1 MSVPELQ
8 ALPVPHRDL
17 VNYIHSHPEKK
28 MVEILD
34 PYRKYEAQLR
44 SVFAQDRQNPCLSD
58 PHINLLPLF
67 TEDTQNIKTRAR
79 FLAAETQEEKDRY
92 IMSLPDYKRRANGS
106 PAVVSGIKE
115 FQKNFNIFSESSLV
129 DMNWD
134 NVVAAGSSVI
144 NTLLPVPPEFNT
156 SKRKLREYYHEKFC
170 PASDVD
176 LFLYG
181 LTHEEAIEKIK
192 EIESS
197 VRDAILNEVTVV
209 RTKYAIT
216 IASQYPTRHIQIVLR
231 VYKSVGE
238 ILTGFDIDAA
248 GGAYDGKQVWVTPR
262 ALGSFITQVN
272 QIDLTRRSP
281 SYENRLSK
289 YSHRSF
295 EIYWP
300 ELERN
305 RVDPTIFERS
315 FQRTLGLARLLVL
328 ERLPTQSVRDT
339 YLNKRREERGRPTA
353 NRFDPHRLHGNIK
366 DNYEDEVADWVDE
379 NDVSNYHTF
388 TVPYGQHF
396 HAKKIEKLCYTR
408 DLLLN
413 AEWNQPEQR
422 EVYLHRHPAFFGRIE
437 DVIEDCCG
445 SCPKPVT
452 PEEVEVAEKEG
463 EIYISGK
470 VSFLIDDPG
479 RQQIGSF
486 NPLTED
492 DWTDMAY
499 VGNTARLCQSIV
511 DGDIDEVRD
520 WLSQESAD
528 PNKRDYT
535 GRTPLHLAVISST
548 PEIVR
553 CLVDHGSRLTARL
566 ADGRTALHLAAER
579 GNSDM
584 IKILMDKSIT
594 NEEEE
599 EEKADRRRKAVQT
612 RLQEGSG
619 SQKIR
624 NQDDEDMDAEDDDKS
639 DDASDIE
646 MVDAVNTE
654 ADATSMATGS
664 FVNVKDE
671 NEKSKEDLVLEE
683 STDEPDFYKINVL
696 AWDVPCSPLHLAISE
711 GHEDAVKVLCDYG
724 SDALL
729 PVKFLD
735 SDKQPTAAIL
745 TLVLAL
751 SLPIEKAKSMALL
764 LMKLGASS
772 SQADMNGCTAF
783 HRYVKNGNREMI
795 DTLWEND
802 KIGLKT
808 ALNHMVFANNY
819 WSPVAIAP
827 IHTAVENGDS
837 ILVLKLLE
845 AGANPQIEFDT
856 WLKAAKFSKA
866 SSRLGSYEDNKK
878 QFNLNTEQPLI
889 VAIQSCSDPEVALNL
904 VEKGA
909 DPNTLTTNSHRAIEN
924 EYHRSY
930 YKGQTALDIV
940 QHQLKQLRLYKGEKF
955 TQSKP
960 ELPSGMDETLQK
972 YEEGSYQHWQVSE
985 NIHWSKINYKR
996 QQESYEEAKKKHDE
1010 LKGVAQ
1016 KMQAI
1021 KEVITSLEKLEK
1033 VIVAKGGKTF
1043 QDLYPDIKFTD
1054 NSSSNSHASMEKK
1067 SNDYS
1072 YVFSFRGVTDVTEA
1086 RKSAY
1091 LELFEAAWSGDVERI
1106 KSLTLQAWG
1115 KDQEEPP
1122 LKISVN
1128 DSKDNTPFSLAYLR
1142 GHHDVASAIL
1152 EIVMAQYAPEDQ
1164 DATRYK
1170 LDTGHSDDGDDEDD
1184 ETYESD
1190 ADSTDDPKIIS
1201 EIVDKKF
1208 TIENIGQVS
1217 MQVKSTVKPL
1227 EFLARNVHTF
1237 TIEDGKARS
1246 CKESNQTLFKFVLQ
1260 HNDHAGLK
1268 ALLDMASHFAGQKLV
1283 DGVPDEE
1290 ETGGRFPFPES
1301 DFLWAV
1307 QHGKTA
1313 ALAEVIRRTGAGIPL
1328 DDLVKKSGVEMKR
1341 KPKFY
1346 QGLTVYGKKRKDWAT
1361 AGRNM
1366 VVRSTGVKTPPLLH
1380 AASAG
1385 NIESVEWFLGD
1396 APHRHYVEF
1405 GKSKTARDDP
1415 RLKHLSQAP
1424 GGFDRAISKWLG
1436 IQNELVLHCAVM
1448 GPPTEKTNDVI
1459 KYLVQA
1465 CPNSLEYKS
1474 TLGDTPLWL
1483 AFYFGRLEF
1492 AKTLLKAGA
1501 NQMTRNNSGENII
1514 HAALQGMPKACRL
1527 GPVLELVDSGIVTH
1541 LCQQRN
1547 NIHESGT
1554 TPLHSWITA
1563 VCSSRSRLTY
1573 YYSGKKY
1580 ENNKQIIHVL
1590 KLLLEFSQGTELE
1603 MLNGAGDTPL
1613 HTAVM
1618 SNDELL
1624 TKALVHYKP
1633 KLLYRENAVGRTPVE
1648 VARENFTGEKFTAPH
1663 PISLNNSNNNSNN
1676 SNANPSAYVNM
1687 PVESFV
1693 KTDDD
1698 KENDKNNSARL
1709 SNKQRVWEGVRGVLE
1724 RHPGK
1729 RRLVSLNEANDVAK
1743 RLGEK
1748 YNAARYF
1755 SITARQDEDA
1765 DPEDKEDFASK
1776 TRASGSGRT
1785 WSFPENKSKDK
1796 CPGCGERHD

>member
-1 MSVPELQ
+1 MAALKLQ
-8 ALPVPHRDL
+8 ELPVPHGDL
-17 VNYIHSHPEKK
+17 VNYIHNHPEKR
-28 MVEILD
+28 MVEILE

-44 SVFAQDRQNPCLSD
+44 SVFAQDRQNHALDD

-67 TEDTQNIKTRAR
+67 TKDTKNIKARAR

-92 IMSLPDYKRRANGS
+92 IMALPDNKRRANGS

-129 DMNWD
+129 EMNWD

-192 EIESS
+192 EIETS

-248 GGAYDGKQVWVTPR
+248 GGSYDGKQVWVTPR

-289 YSHRSF
+289 YSHRNF

-300 ELERN
+300 KLERK
-305 RVDPTIFERS
+305 RIDPTIFERS

-328 ERLPTQSVRDT
+328 ERLPTQSVRET

-353 NRFDPHRLHGNIK
+353 NRFNPHRLYGNIK
-366 DNYEDEVADWVDE
+366 DNYEDEVAEWVDE

-413 AEWNQPEQR
+413 AEWNQHENR
-422 EVYLHRHPAFFGRIE
+422 EVYLHRHPAFFGRVK

-445 SCPKPVT
+445 CCPKPVT
-452 PEEVEVAEKEG
+452 PEEIEVAEKEG

-486 NPLTED
+486 NPLTQD

-511 DGDIDEVRD
+511 DGDIDEVLD
-520 WLSQESAD
+520 WLSQEGVD
-528 PNKRDYT
+528 LNKRDYT
-535 GRTPLHLAVISST
+535 GRTPLHLAVTSST
-548 PEIVR
+548 PEVVR

-584 IKILMDKSIT
+584 IKILMDKSIA
-594 NEEEE
+594 NEAEE
-599 EEKADRRRKAVQT
+599 EEKGDRRRKEVRT
-612 RLQEGSG
+612 RSTDGSG
-619 SQKIR
+619 SQNIR
-624 NQDDEDMDAEDDDKS
+624 NRDDEDADAEDDDNS
-639 DDASDIE
+639 DEASDIE
-646 MVDAVNTE
+646 MVDAGNTE
-654 ADATSMATGS
+654 VDATSIATGS

-671 NEKSKEDLVLEE
+671 NEKSSEDLILDE
-683 STDEPDFYKINVL
+683 STDEPDFYQIDVL

-711 GHEDAVKVLCDYG
+711 GHEDTVKVLCDYG

-735 SDKQPTAAIL
+735 SRKQPMAAIL

-751 SLPIEKAKSMALL
+751 SLPIEKAKSMAVL

-772 SQADMNGCTAF
+772 SQADMDGCTAF
-783 HRYVKNGNREMI
+783 HRYVQNGNREMI

-802 KIGLKT
+802 KVGLKT
-808 ALNHMVFANNY
+808 ALNHMVFANDW

-827 IHTAVENGDS
+827 IHTAIENGDS

-866 SSRLGSYEDNKK
+866 SGRLGSYEENKS
-878 QFNLNTEQPLI
+878 QFNRCTEQPLI
-889 VAIQSCSDPEVALNL
+889 VAIRSCSEPEVALSL

-909 DPNTLTTNSHRAIEN
+909 DPNTLTKESYLAIEN
-924 EYHRSY
+924 EHMRSY
-930 YKGQTALDIV
+930 SRCQTALDLV
-940 QHQLKQLRLYKGEKF
+940 QNQLKGLRMYKGENF
-955 TQSKP
+955 FQSKP
-960 ELPSGMDETLQK
+960 ELPSGMDEFLQK

-985 NIHWSKINYKR
+985 NIHWRKISHKR
-996 QQESYEEAKKKHDE
+996 QRDDYEKAEKEHNE
-1010 LKGVAQ
+1010 RKGTIE
-1016 KMQAI
+1016 KMEAI
-1021 KEVITSLEKLEK
+1021 KGLIKSLEKLEEA
-1033 VIVAKGGKTF
+1033 IIAKGGKTS
-1043 QDLYPDIKFTD
+1043 QDLHPDIKFSGVD
-1054 NSSSNSHASMEKK
+1054 FPENSHTSEMKK
-1067 SNDYS
+1067 VDDYN

-1091 LELFEAAWSGDVERI
+1091 LELFEAAWSGDLEKI

-1115 KDQEEPP
+1115 KDKEEPP

-1128 DSKDNTPFSLAYLR
+1128 DSKDNTPLSLAYLR
-1142 GHHDVASAIL
+1142 GHHDVALAIL

-1164 DATRYK
+1164 EATRYK
-1170 LDTGHSDDGDDEDD
+1170 LDTGHPEDDDD

-1190 ADSTDDPKIIS
+1190 VDSTDDPKIIS
-1201 EIVDKKF
+1201 ETVDKTF

-1217 MQVKSTVKPL
+1217 MQVKSAVKPL
-1227 EFLARNVHTF
+1227 DFLTWNVHTF
-1237 TIEDGKARS
+1237 TVEGGKARS

-1268 ALLDMASHFAGQKLV
+1268 ALLDMASRFAEQKLV
-1283 DGVPDEE
+1283 GRAPDEE
-1290 ETGGRFPFPES
+1290 ETAGHFSFPEN

-1307 QHGKTA
+1307 QNGKTA
-1313 ALAEVIRRTGAGIPL
+1313 ALAEIISRTGAGIPL

-1341 KPKFY
+1341 KPKYY

-1361 AGRNM
+1361 AGRNT

-1405 GKSKTARDDP
+1405 GKSKTAHEDP
-1415 RLKHLSQAP
+1415 RLKHISQAP
-1424 GGFDRAISKWLG
+1424 GGFDRAISRWLG
-1436 IQNELVLHCAVM
+1436 LQNELVLHCAVM
-1448 GPPTEKTNDVI
+1448 GPQTEKTNDLI

-1492 AKTLLKAGA
+1492 VMTLIKAGA
-1501 NQMTRNNSGENII
+1501 NQMTRNNSGDNII
-1514 HAALQGMPKACRL
+1514 HAAMLGMPRASRL
-1527 GPVLELVDSGIVTH
+1527 GPVLGLIDPDIVTH
-1541 LCQQRN
+1541 LFQQRN

-1554 TPLHSWITA
+1554 TPLHSWLTA
-1563 VCSSRSRLTY
+1563 VCNSRGMSSP

-1580 ENNKQIIHVL
+1580 DSNEQILDVLDLLL
-1590 KLLLEFSQGTELE
+1590 KLSHGAELE

-1618 SNDELL
+1618 SNDKLL
-1624 TKALVHYKP
+1624 TEALVRYKP
-1633 KLLYRENAVGRTPVE
+1633 KLLYRENAVGRTPAE
-1648 VARENFTGEKFTAPH
+1648 IARENVTSEKLTAPGPVVH
-1663 PISLNNSNNNSNN
+1663 NGSNSHNSGKCP
-1676 SNANPSAYVNM
+1676 AAFVNM

-1693 KTDDD
+1693 KADDD
-1698 KENDKNNSARL
+1698 KEKGKDTSSRL
-1709 SNKQRVWEGVRGVLE
+1709 SNKQKVWEVLRVFLE
-1724 RHPGK
+1724 RHPDK

-1748 YNAARYF
+1748 YNGARYF
-1755 SITARQDEDA
+1755 SIVTRQDEDA
-1765 DPEDKEDFASK
+1765 DPADKEVGKEDFASWMR
-1776 TRASGSGRT
+1776 TSGSGRT
-1785 WSFPENKSKDK
+1785 WPLMEDK
-1796 CPGCGERHD
+1796 